1 MVLFSFIYEM
11 TDIIDKN
18 TTGAQF
24 GYSISLLFGMLT
36 PSLNPILYSL
46 FNENVK
52 KHLQEKCGFFRCVGN
67 ANTASEE
74 VEGQEMKT
82 LEANKSNGTISNE
95 DSTEGKLLVPST
107 TNEVVSSASTNV

>member
-1 MVLFSFIYEM
+1 M

-18 TTGAQF
+18 SSEAQF

-52 KHLQEKCGFFRCVGN
+52 KHLQEKCGFFRCARTSENN
-67 ANTASEE
+67 ASDEL
-74 VEGQEMKT
+74 EGQEMKT
-82 LEANKSNGTISNE
+82 ITVKQNGT
-95 DSTEGKLLVPST
+95 T
-107 TNEVVSSASTNV
+107 TNEESIEAKLLLPQPPVEELPNV